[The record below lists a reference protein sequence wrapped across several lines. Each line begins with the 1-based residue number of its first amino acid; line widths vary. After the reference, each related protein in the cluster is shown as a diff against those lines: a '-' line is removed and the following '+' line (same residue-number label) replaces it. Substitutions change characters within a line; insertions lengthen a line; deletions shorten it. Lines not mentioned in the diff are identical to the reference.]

1 MAEILTCAGFFLIY
15 FIEECVHFFMDSGVS
30 DESRQ
35 IHRSFRCG
43 FQASLIDRNE
53 AATQLS
59 ACCIESVK
67 NVINKMFVTC
77 TRSEVTTRGC

>member
-15 FIEECVHFFMDSGVS
+15 FIEKCVHFFMDSGVS

-53 AATQLS
+53 AGCIKRYLITWYPPPPVFDPTMALS
-59 ACCIESVK
+59 IPVK
-67 NVINKMFVTC
+67 V
-77 TRSEVTTRGC
+77 SG